1 MGNTVGTGLPSPE
14 LVYGFTDQFLAKGF
28 DSRSPTPH
36 FHKELWNLLCGP
48 ETFVAVAAP
57 RGHAKST
64 ACTLSFLLTCMLFRY
79 KEFALII
86 SDTANQAYEFLGN
99 IRRELEY
106 NEELVQL
113 FGIKGFD
120 PDNRDTMVCKMVG
133 DDGKP
138 HEFRISAKGSMQSMR
153 GALWR
158 GREESKRPDL
168 IICDDLEN
176 DELVENEDRRHKLR
190 SWFFNTLIPAGTPDT
205 RLRIV
210 GTVLH
215 FDSLLE
221 RFMPERANEDT
232 PDNLVI
238 TPLKTYS
245 KDHKKSGRK
254 TWKSV
259 KYRAHSE
266 DYQEYLWPQRF
277 TEEYLEQIRSGYME
291 DGNPEGYAREYLNNP
306 IASENQIFR
315 TEDLIPFNKE
325 TQGPWET
332 ILVGD
337 LAISDKDKRAYT
349 CIACLATNPDGIVR
363 VFDVKRFRGD
373 TYEIVEE
380 IFNLSEIYGADT
392 ILLENENIAKTLG
405 PVLEREIQLRD
416 AWLLVEPVPCNR
428 DKRARARPLQL
439 RTRQHKVEFDHSAP
453 WWPALSV
460 EMLQFPD
467 GPYKDQVDAIAH
479 YFLWINNV
487 NHAKSTR
494 DLEMEEYE
502 RHMED
507 FYEETGA
514 DGRSP
519 LTGY

>member
-1 MGNTVGTGLPSPE
+1 MGTTNAKEVKSVLPTPE
-14 LVYGFTDQFLAKGF
+14 LVFGFSDQFLAKSF
-28 DSRSPTPH
+28 DRRAETPE
-36 FHKELWNLLCGP
+36 FHKELWSLLCGT
-48 ETFVAVAAP
+48 ERFVAVAAP

-64 ACTLSFLLTCMLFRY
+64 ACTFCFLLVCMLFRY
-79 KEFALII
+79 RRFALIV

-106 NEELVQL
+106 NEEIIKL
-113 FGIKGFD
+113 FGIKEFLV
-120 PDNRDTMVCKMVG
+120 DNRDTMVCRMVG
-133 DDGKP
+133 EDGKP
-138 HEFRISAKGSMQSMR
+138 YDFRISAKGSMQSMR
-153 GALWR
+153 GANWNQL
-158 GREESKRPDL
+158 RPDL
-168 IICDDLEN
+168 IVCDDLEN
-176 DELVENEDRRHKLR
+176 DELVENEERRNKLR
-190 SWFFNTLIPAGTPDT
+190 SWFLNTLVPSGNPDT
-205 RLRIV
+205 LYRIV

-245 KDHKKSGRK
+245 KDHTKSKRK

-266 DYQEYLWPQRF
+266 DYSEYLWPQRF
-277 TEEYLEQIRSGYME
+277 TKEYLNEIRSGYVE

-315 TEDLIPFNKE
+315 KEDLVDFDPE
-325 TQGPWET
+325 TSGPWEN

-349 CIACLATNPDGIVR
+349 CIGVVGTNPQGICR
-363 VFDVKRFRGD
+363 VQDIRRFRGD
-373 TYEIVEE
+373 TFEIIEQ
-380 IFNLSEIYGADT
+380 IFSASTDWGADT

-405 PVLEREIQLRD
+405 PVLEREIDIRGHF
-416 AWLLVEPVPCNR
+416 LLVEPVPCNK

-439 RTRQHKVEFDHSAP
+439 RVRQNKVQFDHSAP
-453 WWPALSV
+453 WWPALLT
-460 EMLQFPD
+460 EMVQFPD

-479 YFLWINNV
+479 YFLYINNI
-487 NHAKSTR
+487 NHAQTYR
-494 DLEMEEYE
+494 ELEIEERE
-502 RHMED
+502 RHMEE
-507 FYEETGA
+507 FYEQTGE
-514 DGRSP
+514 DGRSAY
-519 LTGY
+519 TGY